1 MDESVLCCSEQSLHR
16 WDFFSISIK
25 INKVEKKCI
34 PTYSAGGGRI
44 VPLNKS
50 GSIHFQT
57 P

>member
-1 MDESVLCCSEQSLHR
+1 MDESVLCCSEQSLHM